1 MVRMIEVRVP
11 DIGDFSEVPVLEV
24 AVDVGDAVQIDDP
37 VIMLESDK
45 ATLDVPTP
53 HAGSV
58 FEVKVKEG
66 DRVSQGDVIMT
77 LKADADEAAADDAYP
92 AARTPMQQASRT
104 ENTSRPAPRSTAPM
118 KTPAPPA
125 RPGLPVYASPS
136 VRKFA
141 RTLGADISEVTGS
154 GPKGRILREDVEA
167 HIKARL
173 SAAQAGAMPAP
184 GEAALLDLPDWPRV
198 DFAKFGPVERTPLSR
213 IARITGPALSRNAIV
228 IPHVTSFDK
237 ADVTDLEAFRR
248 TLNDERGSDEAKL
261 TMLAF
266 AVKVVVAALKAY
278 PKFNASLD
286 GEDLVLKQYWNI
298 GVAADTPDGLVVP
311 VIKQADKKGLRD
323 IAAEIAEFAAVARG
337 GKLPAADMQ
346 GATFTISSLGGVGG
360 TGFTPIINAPE
371 VAILGMTR
379 AEVQPVW
386 DGTDFAPRLIQP
398 ASLSW
403 DHRVID
409 GVLAARFLVHVT
421 RTLGDFR
428 RIAV

>member
-11 DIGDFSEVPVLEV
+11 DIGDVSDVPVLEV
-24 AVDVGDAVQIDDP
+24 AVVVGDAVQIDDP

-45 ATLDVPTP
+45 ATLDVPAP

-58 FEVKVKEG
+58 IEVKVKEG
-66 DRVSQGDVIMT
+66 DRVSQGDVIMI
-77 LKADADEAAADDAYP
+77 LEADADEAAADDAHP
-92 AARTPMQQASRT
+92 AARTPMQKASKT
-104 ENTSRPAPRSTAPM
+104 ENTSRAALRSTAPM

-154 GPKGRILREDVEA
+154 GPKGRILREDLEA

-173 SAAQAGAMPAP
+173 SAAEAGAVPAP
-184 GEAALLDLPDWPRV
+184 GQAALLDLPDWPRV

-213 IARITGPALSRNAIV
+213 IARISGPALSRNAIV

-248 TLNDERGSDEAKL
+248 TLNDERGTDDAKL

-266 AVKVVVAALKAY
+266 AVKAVVAALKAY

-379 AEVQPVW
+379 SEVQPVW

-398 ASLSW
+398 VSLSW